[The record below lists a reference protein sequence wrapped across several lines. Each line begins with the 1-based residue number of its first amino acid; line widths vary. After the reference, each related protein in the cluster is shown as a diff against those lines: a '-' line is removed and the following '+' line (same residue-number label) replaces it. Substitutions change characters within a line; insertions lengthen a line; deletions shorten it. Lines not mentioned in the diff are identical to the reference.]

1 MCRATSELRN
11 SPMYVLLDA
20 SQDHL
25 AQNARRRYSLVFFS
39 VISGSDG
46 DDELQCRDD
55 KQPLTA
61 FALCPPHAL
70 QPSGCP
76 TLWLAERDVHNEPLI
91 AIAANFIGADDGRD
105 ATRHPVGGN
114 HHTLVH
120 LAAMQHHHANAR
132 KIAHRHSRAGCRC
145 AILRALAMMMHGG
158 KVDERVVV

>member
-11 SPMYVLLDA
+11 SPMDVLLDA

-25 AQNARRRYSLVFFS
+25 AQNARRRYSLVFLS
-39 VISGSDG
+39 VVSASNG

-61 FALCPPHAL
+61 FALRPPHAL

-76 TLWLAERDVHNEPLI
+76 ALWLAERDVHNEPFI
-91 AIAANFIGADDGRD
+91 AIAANFIGAADWRD

-114 HHTLVH
+114 DDTPVH
-120 LAAMQHHHANAR
+120 RAATQRHHAKAR
-132 KIAHRHSRAGCRC
+132 KIAHRH
-145 AILRALAMMMHGG
+145 
-158 KVDERVVV
+158 